1 MVQRIPRRLP
11 VPSHRAAEI
20 AVALL
25 FAGLGA
31 LAMRESARI
40 GAGWAADGPQS
51 GYFPFYIGLIV
62 AGASLIT
69 LVRAATAGTPRR
81 AFAAR
86 APLAQVFAVLGP
98 SILYVAAIAAFG
110 IYLASAAFIA
120 YFMRRFGA
128 YRWRVVLPIA
138 GGVPVATF
146 VVFELWFL
154 VALPKGPVE
163 AALGY

>member
-1 MVQRIPRRLP
+1 MVQRILRRLP
-11 VPSHRAAEI
+11 VPSHRAVEI

-62 AGASLIT
+62 IGAGLVT
-69 LVRAATAGTPRR
+69 LVRAWADAPRQ

-86 APLAQVFAVLGP
+86 KPLGQVFAVLGP
-98 SILYVAAIAAFG
+98 SVLYVATIAAFG
-110 IYLASAAFIA
+110 IYVASAAFIA
-120 YFMRRFGA
+120 FFMRRFGA
-128 YRWRVVLPIA
+128 YRWAAILPVA
-138 GGVPVATF
+138 AGVPVAAF